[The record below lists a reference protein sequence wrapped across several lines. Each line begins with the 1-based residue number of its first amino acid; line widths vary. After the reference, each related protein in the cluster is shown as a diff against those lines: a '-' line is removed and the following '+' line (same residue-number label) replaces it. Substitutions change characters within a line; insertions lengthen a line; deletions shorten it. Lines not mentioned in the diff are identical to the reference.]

1 MRGPSPV
8 SGWPQV
14 LSQLANWAEGGFGAS
29 QTGVPD
35 GHKKN
40 PWPNSLLALFV
51 PVSAGGGVEILDF
64 STPKFL
70 QRHQSRV
77 EGKIRITWISLN
89 SWCEGGV
96 SHFPNPG
103 SCCFPQGQEKSGW
116 TGLAFCHC
124 HSMNSDV
131 PSREKATIHPCPISL
146 LSQDPSQKTQD
157 ESWKCQLHQGS
168 EQMDQKTQKWTK
180 NCIPE
185 RSGKGDL
192 GKTVFYP
199 SRLGQKIPGVCV

>member
-1 MRGPSPV
+1 MPPRLVCLMATKKTHGQIHSLPCLF
-8 SGWPQV
+8 
-14 LSQLANWAEGGFGAS
+14 LSQREEELKYWIF
-29 QTGVPD
+29 P
-35 GHKKN
+35 
-40 PWPNSLLALFV
+40 
-51 PVSAGGGVEILDF
+51 
-64 STPKFL
+64 L
-70 QRHQSRV
+70 QNFCRHQSRV